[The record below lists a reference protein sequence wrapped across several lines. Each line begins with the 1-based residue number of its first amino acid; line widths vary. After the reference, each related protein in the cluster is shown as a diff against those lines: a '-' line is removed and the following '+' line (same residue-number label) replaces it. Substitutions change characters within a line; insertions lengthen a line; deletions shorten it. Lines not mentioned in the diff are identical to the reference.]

1 MGDKENH
8 CSAVI
13 VTLALFPYL
22 CSMINFDLNTLI
34 PTDFSDQS
42 RVWIYQSSRP
52 FSEKEELEINE
63 QLHHFYSQ
71 WTAHGAPVK
80 GWAKLLFRRF
90 VVFMADETSV
100 EVSGCSTDS
109 SVRVVKSIE
118 RQYEVNL
125 FDRLS
130 ITFLV
135 KGQPEVLPMGQVQY
149 AIDKGYINGET
160 LLFNNLV
167 ATKADMFRN
176 WLQPLQYSWLK
187 DRVQLPLNN

>member
-1 MGDKENH
+1 MNN
-8 CSAVI
+8 
-13 VTLALFPYL
+13 Y
-22 CSMINFDLNTLI
+22 DLTPLV
-34 PTDFSDQS
+34 PADFADNS

-63 QLHHFYSQ
+63 QLYQFYAQ
-71 WTAHGAPVK
+71 WQAHGAPVK

-90 VVFMADETSV
+90 IVMMADESNV

-109 SVRVVKSIE
+109 SVRIVKSIE
-118 RQYEVNL
+118 RQYDVNL

-149 AIDKGYINGET
+149 AIDKGYISGDT

-167 ATKADMFRN
+167 ATKGDLFRN
-176 WLQPLQYSWLK
+176 WLQPLSFSWLK
-187 DRVQLPLNN
+187 DRVQLPMNN